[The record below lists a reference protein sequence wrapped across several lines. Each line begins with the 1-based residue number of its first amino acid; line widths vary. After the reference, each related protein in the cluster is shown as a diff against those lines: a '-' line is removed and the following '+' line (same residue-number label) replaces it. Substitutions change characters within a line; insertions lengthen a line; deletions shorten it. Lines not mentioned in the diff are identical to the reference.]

1 VTRLRCTRRRCEAH
15 RVAISN
21 HRLIA
26 FENDQFT
33 FRWKDYRCASSYS
46 ARRPTELIPPKRFH
60 SADLRVLSEVLD
72 SDAADRTILRRNHAL
87 GFVQSGTAT

>member
-46 ARRPTELIPPKRFH
+46 ARRPTELIPPQTLPLSR
-60 SADLRVLSEVLD
+60 SAGPVRSARLRCC
-72 SDAADRTILRRNHAL
+72 
-87 GFVQSGTAT
+87 